1 MLTPGVNY
9 AAIANSPST
18 NAKASSI
25 VQVESSTF
33 AFIVSYDIKE
43 DTCTST
49 CVIILT
55 LKSIPK
61 RAQF

>member
-1 MLTPGVNY
+1 MNY
-9 AAIANSPST
+9 AAVANSPST

-33 AFIVSYDIKE
+33 TFVVSYDIKE

-49 CVIILT
+49 CVITLT

-61 RAQF
+61 RAQFKRTL